1 MALWTP
7 AVLTTALWLDA
18 DDSGTIT
25 LDGSAVTEWRD
36 KSGNGRHAT
45 QVTAGSRPGYNAA
58 ELNSKGGIT
67 FRGGTKF
74 LNASGFAIDPGSP
87 FYLNIVTVL
96 DASPGPYP
104 AAVNFAGG
112 AAGWVL
118 FASAETVYT
127 DYSFGSSA
135 TTWVRG
141 RFGTDG
147 PLGKTTMLSVGYNGG
162 GATSLANFSAK
173 VNGAAK
179 TIASSSA
186 FSTVP
191 NATAIGAQQ
200 NATLPWV
207 GSQHEI
213 IVTTSNTDALKIEGY
228 LAHKW
233 GLQGSLPSDHPYKNS
248 PPALTSV
255 SGIVTNAEG
264 DPAARIVRAY
274 RRSTG
279 ELLAETTS
287 DAMTGYYELELS
299 TDAEIQRVVLD
310 SATADPL
317 YNDLIDRVIPQ

>member
-7 AVLTTALWLDA
+7 AALTTALWLDA

-233 GLQGSLPSDHPYKNS
+233 GLAASLPSDHPYKTAA
-248 PPALTSV
+248 PQIFV
-255 SGIVTNAEG
+255 FSGTVRNKTGGLAAGRVVQVIRESDRACVYNGVTNASGEYSFTMVTQSVPHTLIFDG
-264 DPAARIVRAY
+264 EPDRNALIYRGVMPA
-274 RRSTG
+274 
-279 ELLAETTS
+279 
-287 DAMTGYYELELS
+287 
-299 TDAEIQRVVLD
+299 
-310 SATADPL
+310 
-317 YNDLIDRVIPQ
+317 